1 MRPERRRSSR
11 AGRRALRADLAH
23 RTADV
28 EWGCHIP
35 ASDGG
40 PVLPLPSGE
49 TQHRIGEPRCGCLP
63 ELHKLGLLQSE
74 VFLCLLL
81 SPLYFWKFFKALETG
96 NVGKGGR
103 HHVTLPLGT
112 SSCRRC
118 AVLLSSILF
127 AFSPVGGSV
136 VTVCGLATQ
145 VSLTFPSS
153 PPCQRTHLSVSFATS
168 GASPAPCAALGLR
181 PEAGCSSATARK
193 GRGLAVVQNL
203 CPRGRVA
210 PVALE
215 ATPLRPDAGCSLF
228 WRLSRPERL
237 CWNRHK
243 TWPGAHVRS
252 LWV

>member
-40 PVLPLPSGE
+40 PVLPLHSGE
-49 TQHRIGEPRCGCLP
+49 TQHRIGEPSCGCLP
-63 ELHKLGLLQSE
+63 ELHKLGLLQGE

-118 AVLLSSILF
+118 AVLLSSVLF

-145 VSLTFPSS
+145 SPSPSRPPPRAREPTCPCPS
-153 PPCQRTHLSVSFATS
+153 PPQGRARPLVQPL
-168 GASPAPCAALGLR
+168 ASDRRLVAPAPR
-181 PEAGCSSATARK
+181 PGRAGDSLLSRTSV
-193 GRGLAVVQNL
+193 L
-203 CPRGRVA
+203 GRVA
-210 PVALE
+210 LVALE